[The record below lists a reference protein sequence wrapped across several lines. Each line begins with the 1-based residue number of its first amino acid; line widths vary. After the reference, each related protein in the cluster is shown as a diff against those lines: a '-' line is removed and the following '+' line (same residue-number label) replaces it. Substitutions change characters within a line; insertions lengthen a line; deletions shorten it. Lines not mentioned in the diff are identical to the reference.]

1 MPATCT
7 RDSISSN
14 YGCYTREIFPN
25 QDALEV
31 YLLAYVLKT
40 MGGTDYTAVLDTTLV
55 SDANTMTCGMTSAD
69 RQKAKMYILDQWG
82 GSGNTATQ
90 TKAAIKCITNC
101 TKTQLEQM
109 KLYLLCGI
117 SGSAT

>member
-7 RDSISSN
+7 KAAISSN
-14 YGCYTREIFPN
+14 FGCYTRDIFPN
-25 QDALEV
+25 RDALEV

-40 MGGTDYTAVLDTTLV
+40 VGGTDYTAVLDSTLV
-55 SDANTMTCGMTSAD
+55 EDANTMTCGMSAD
-69 RQKAKMYILDQWG
+69 ELYKAKLYILDQWG

-90 TKAAIKCITNC
+90 NKAAIKCIANC
-101 TKTQLEQM
+101 TKKQLEQM
-109 KLYLLCGI
+109 KVYLLCGI